1 MKDKIIKGTFK
12 MNTLRKTQKNNRKLI
27 IMNNILIMK
36 KILKTL
42 KGKIKIKGKV
52 PEESLKISQMKLE

>member
-1 MKDKIIKGTFK
+1 
-12 MNTLRKTQKNNRKLI
+12 
-27 IMNNILIMK
+27 MK